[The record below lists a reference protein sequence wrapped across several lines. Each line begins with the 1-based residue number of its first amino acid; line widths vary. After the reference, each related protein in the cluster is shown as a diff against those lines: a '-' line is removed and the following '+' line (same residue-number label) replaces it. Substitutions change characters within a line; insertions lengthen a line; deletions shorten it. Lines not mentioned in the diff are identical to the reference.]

1 MRLTNEQISAI
12 LETTTKIGGRDVE
25 VLLFGSRLDDSAR
38 GGDVDLI
45 IETDAGLSV
54 LERARIKATL
64 EERLG
69 LPVDIVAVQRQRQL
83 APCQRIA
90 KSGAVRLEADP

>member
-1 MRLTNEQISAI
+1 MRLTRDQISAI
-12 LETTTKIGGRDVE
+12 LSTTTSIGGPDVE

-38 GGDVDLI
+38 GGDVDLVV
-45 IETDAGLSV
+45 ETDAGLSV
-54 LERARIKATL
+54 LERAQIKATL

-69 LPVDIVAVQRQRQL
+69 LPVDIVAVERRRQL
-83 APCQRIA
+83 TPFQRIA